1 MITIPDVQ
9 MLEKPPEYDAVVVEP
24 PSYDDA
30 IKLSPSDLLNPNTYK
45 YAYRNSICSAG
56 SSSQHNNDSGCCT
69 PLPNQ
74 IVDDESTCDIQLRN
88 ER

>member
-1 MITIPDVQ
+1 
-9 MLEKPPEYDAVVVEP
+9 MLEKPPEYDAVVIEP

-30 IKLSPSDLLNPNTYK
+30 IKLNPSVLLNPTSYK
-45 YAYRNSICSAG
+45 YEYRNSICSAG
-56 SSSQHNNDSGCCT
+56 SSSQHNDSGCCT

-74 IVDDESTCDIQLRN
+74 IVDSETTCDIQLQN